1 MRFPISIKE
10 EITSIAREMGL
21 DKIGFT
27 TKDRLKGAPPSADL
41 TYVLPTAKSAI
52 SLCIAFDKAAIR
64 PYLSKQD
71 LWAHNTDHKAVLF
84 KLKLVGQTIQRLL
97 EDKGY
102 QAVSPFLNDEYR
114 EEQPYYLAMVPPLSH
129 KYMAVASGIGWF
141 GWNQLVLTPEYG
153 APVALTTVVTSAELE
168 PDDPLEKGDWCQNCR
183 LCVPS
188 CPVHFLSM
196 DNEETVT
203 IAGRTYRHSKAR
215 SNMRCLVCCGGATG
229 VNDHT
234 DKWSTWSPIALELP
248 GPDDDQAFEQR
259 VLEYAKDPQHIRLK
273 WLLDFSSRKGVN
285 SWEEFDYTWLIEEWL
300 TCGNCM
306 LICWPEMKD
315 RKENL
320 RLLRTSGKVT
330 KNDTYMR
337 VSTL

>member
-1 MRFPISIKE
+1 MSMKE

-27 TKDRLKGAPPSADL
+27 SKERLKDAPPSADL
-41 TYVLPTAKSAI
+41 AYILPNAKSAI
-52 SLCIAFDKAAIR
+52 SLCVALDKAAIR

-71 LWAHNTDHKAVLF
+71 LWAHNTDHKATYF
-84 KLKLVGQTIQRLL
+84 KLKLVAQTIQRLL

-102 QAVSPFLNDEYR
+102 QAVCPVINDEYR
-114 EEQPYYLAMVPPLSH
+114 EGQPFMAMVPPLSH

-168 PDDPLEKGDWCQNCR
+168 PDDPLEEGDWCQDCR

-188 CPVHFLSM
+188 CPTHFLSM
-196 DNEETVT
+196 KDEETVT
-203 IAGRTYRHSKAR
+203 IAGHTYRHSKAR
-215 SNMRCLVCCGGATG
+215 SKMRCLICCGGAVG

-234 DKWSTWSPIALELP
+234 DTWSTWCPIALELP
-248 GPDDDQAFEQR
+248 GPDDDQVFEQR
-259 VLEYAKDPQHIRLK
+259 ALEYAKDPKHTRLK
-273 WLLDFSSRKGVN
+273 RLLDFSTGKGVTN
-285 SWEEFDYTWLIEEWL
+285 WEEFDFCYLIENWF

-337 VSTL
+337 VSTLE

>member
-1 MRFPISIKE
+1 MVGLKE
-10 EITSIAREMGL
+10 EIISIAQEMGV

-27 TKDRLKGAPPSADL
+27 TKKRLEDAPPSADL
-41 TYVLPTAKSAI
+41 AYMLPSAKSAI
-52 SLCIAFDKAAIR
+52 SICIAFDKATIR
-64 PYLSKQD
+64 PHLSKQD
-71 LWAHNTDHKAVLF
+71 MWAHNTDHKAVLF
-84 KLKLVGQTIQRLL
+84 KLRLVGQIIQRLL

-114 EEQPYYLAMVPPLSH
+114 EEQPDYLAMVPPLSS
-129 KYMAVASGIGWF
+129 KYVAVASGIGWF
-141 GWNQLVLTPEYG
+141 GWNMLVLTPEYG
-153 APVALTTVVTSAELE
+153 AAVGLTTVVTSAELE
-168 PDDPLEKGDWCQNCR
+168 PDDPLEDAGWCQNCR

-188 CPVHFLSM
+188 CPTHFLSM

-203 IAGRTYRHSKAR
+203 IAGHTYRHSKSR
-215 SNMRCLVCCGGATG
+215 SNMRCLICCGGATG

-234 DKWSTWSPIALELP
+234 DEWSTWCPVALELP
-248 GPDDDQAFEQR
+248 GADNDQAFEQR
-259 VLEYAKDPQHIRLK
+259 ALEYAKDPEHIRLK
-273 WLLDFSSRKGVN
+273 WLLDFSSGKGVN

-300 TCGNCM
+300 PCSNCM

-315 RKENL
+315 RQENY